1 MIERPPTEVHGLPP
15 DPECLHCTLAPLIT
29 AQLRRKDTAQVL
41 GELLQSASELIGQ
54 SSLDLESDIA
64 DAQLLIAQLARQAY
78 AEFRRAWKR
87 PS

>member
-1 MIERPPTEVHGLPP
+1 
-15 DPECLHCTLAPLIT
+15 
-29 AQLRRKDTAQVL
+29 L
-41 GELLQSASELIGQ
+41 GELLQSVSEFVGQ